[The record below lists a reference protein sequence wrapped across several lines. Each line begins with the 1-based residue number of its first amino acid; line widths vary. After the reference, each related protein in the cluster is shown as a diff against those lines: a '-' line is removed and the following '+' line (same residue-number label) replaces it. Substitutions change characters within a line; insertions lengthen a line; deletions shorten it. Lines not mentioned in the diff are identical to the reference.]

1 MKKTIK
7 QFAIF
12 LTSLVVGLTFINQ
25 VQAVD
30 YNEFLEELGDSEGE
44 QVDLPNYGD
53 SGDAHGQAFQE
64 EGLTE
69 ITSAIY
75 YALDFAKYILGGIA
89 ILFMV
94 ISAYQLLMAGKG
106 SDEEISKQKN
116 YFVWAIIGLVFVF
129 AADTLVK
136 DMFFGEQGEIFL
148 EDEATTYSF
157 AEKANKGIKGM
168 YTLLE
173 VFIGVVAVLAIA
185 YDGMRM
191 IISSH
196 DEEEVRGAKNH
207 IFWSLIGLVMIGLSE
222 LIVKDIIFPFT
233 PEEGV
238 QLGVTEGKMLFA
250 NITNFIAGIIG
261 FISVSMIIYAGYL
274 YVTAGVNEQNTEN
287 AKKIIFGAVI
297 GIILTGAAFA
307 VTSTILSIE

>member
-7 QFAIF
+7 QFTIC
-12 LTSLVVGLTFINQ
+12 LISLVIGLTFINHAR
-25 VQAVD
+25 AVD
-30 YNEFLEELGDSEGE
+30 YNEFLENIEE
-44 QVDLPNYGD
+44 QVDLPTYGD
-53 SGDAHGQAFQE
+53 SGDAHEQAFNE

-75 YALDFAKYILGGIA
+75 YTLDFAKYILGGIA

-136 DMFFGEQGEIFL
+136 QMFFGEQGEIFL
-148 EDEATTYSF
+148 EDEETTYTF
-157 AEKANKGIKGM
+157 AERANRGIKGM

-173 VFIGVVAVLAIA
+173 IFIGVIAVLALA
-185 YDGMRM
+185 YDGVRM
-191 IISSH
+191 IISSYN
-196 DEEEVRGAKNH
+196 EEEVRGAKNH
-207 IFWSLIGLVMIGLSE
+207 VFWSLIGLVMIGLSE

-233 PEEGV
+233 PEEGI
-238 QLGVTEGKMLFA
+238 QLGVSEGKMLLA
-250 NITNFIAGIIG
+250 NVTNFIAGIIG
-261 FISVSMIIYAGYL
+261 LISVSMIIYAGYM
-274 YVTAGVNEQNTEN
+274 YITAGFNEQNTES
-287 AKKIIFGAVI
+287 AKKIIIGAVI
-297 GIILTGAAFA
+297 GIILAAGAFGI
-307 VTSTILSIE
+307 TSTILSIS